1 MWGDTGNE
9 MKQAVQQ
16 RIDHEDTNSID
27 FGMMVRAYD
36 SYADLRAR
44 LQKWARDAGS
54 EFNHISEALQSA
66 AGSYR
71 EVDDANVA
79 AGNSINC

>member
-1 MWGDTGNE
+1 
-9 MKQAVQQ
+9 
-16 RIDHEDTNSID
+16 
-27 FGMMVRAYD
+27 MMVRAYD